1 MWGDSSIGGA
11 PRPTEEAI
19 CAEWEERLHLLV
31 KVGGGHNSPSA
42 DLSQADRGSTGAMQ
56 GPGHM
61 ISSLSEEAG
70 ARNGV

>member
-1 MWGDSSIGGA
+1 MCRVGRKIAFTGEG
-11 PRPTEEAI
+11 
-19 CAEWEERLHLLV
+19 
-31 KVGGGHNSPSA
+31 GGGHNSPSA